1 MDIKEIF
8 VLICLW
14 FINIYNNVIDYFK
27 SKKIKEEVKEV
38 KEVDDESN
46 NEHQLLLEELAE
58 EVIERLSEKYHL
70 FKKD

>member
-14 FINIYNNVIDYFK
+14 FIKIYNNVIDYFK
-27 SKKIKEEVKEV
+27 SKKIKEEVKE
-38 KEVDDESN
+38 DDEGN

-58 EVIERLSEKYHL
+58 EVIERLSEKYHF
-70 FKKD
+70 FKKE

>member
-27 SKKIKEEVKEV
+27 SKKIKEEIKE
-38 KEVDDESN
+38 DDEEDDS
-46 NEHQLLLEELAE
+46 
-58 EVIERLSEKYHL
+58 
-70 FKKD
+70 

>member
-14 FINIYNNVIDYFK
+14 FIKIYNNVIDCFK
-27 SKKIKEEVKEV
+27 SKKIKEEVKE
-38 KEVDDESN
+38 DESN

-58 EVIERLSEKYHL
+58 EVIERLGEKYHL

>member
-14 FINIYNNVIDYFK
+14 FIKIYNNVIDYFK
-27 SKKIKEEVKEV
+27 SKKIKEEVKE
-38 KEVDDESN
+38 DDEGN

-58 EVIERLSEKYHL
+58 EVIERLSERYHF
-70 FKKD
+70 FKKE

>member
-14 FINIYNNVIDYFK
+14 FINIYKNIIDSFNC
-27 SKKIKEEVKEV
+27 KKVKEEVE
-38 KEVDDESN
+38 EPDSH
-46 NEHQLLLEELAE
+46 NETQQYIEEIAE

>member
-14 FINIYNNVIDYFK
+14 FIKFYNNVIDYFK

-38 KEVDDESN
+38 EEDESN

-58 EVIERLSEKYHL
+58 EVIERLGEKYHL

>member
-1 MDIKEIF
+1 MNIKEIF

-27 SKKIKEEVKEV
+27 SKKIKEVEE
-38 KEVDDESN
+38 DEGN

>member
-8 VLICLW
+8 ILICLW
-14 FINIYNNVIDYFK
+14 FIKIYNNVIDYFK
-27 SKKIKEEVKEV
+27 SKKIKEEVKED
-38 KEVDDESN
+38 DDESN

-58 EVIERLSEKYHL
+58 EVIERLGEKYHL

>member
-27 SKKIKEEVKEV
+27 SKKIKEEVKED
-38 KEVDDESN
+38 DDESN

>member
-27 SKKIKEEVKEV
+27 SKKIKEERVAKE
-38 KEVDDESN
+38 DDEGN

-58 EVIERLSEKYHL
+58 EVIERLGEQYYL

>member
-14 FINIYNNVIDYFK
+14 FIKIYNNVIDYFK

-38 KEVDDESN
+38 EEDESN

>member
-14 FINIYNNVIDYFK
+14 FINIYKNIIDSFNC
-27 SKKIKEEVKEV
+27 KKIKEEV

-58 EVIERLSEKYHL
+58 EVIERLGEKYHL

>member
-8 VLICLW
+8 ILICLW
-14 FINIYNNVIDYFK
+14 FIKIYNNVIDCFK

-38 KEVDDESN
+38 EEDESN

-58 EVIERLSEKYHL
+58 EVIERLGEKYHL

>member
-14 FINIYNNVIDYFK
+14 FIKIYNNVIDYFK
-27 SKKIKEEVKEV
+27 SKKIKEERVA
-38 KEVDDESN
+38 KEVDDEGN